1 VRLSF
6 IPTITPRGS
15 ISLRVAPEVS
25 ALDFTHGL
33 TVNGF
38 SVPAITLRKL
48 DTAVELNEGQ
58 SFAIGGLLDNR
69 VTDSVEKVPFLGD
82 LPILGKF
89 FQSKSHEKENTELV
103 VIVTPEIVRPIS
115 QGSPQ
120 PQLKYPVPF
129 MDPNTPADQIT
140 PVKGNS
146 GSVLPSAIP
155 IETLLKIRADSANA
169 EQSRP
174 LASPAAGPKR

>member
-1 VRLSF
+1 M
-6 IPTITPRGS
+6 
-15 ISLRVAPEVS
+15 RVAPEVS

-69 VTDSVEKVPFLGD
+69 VTDTVDKVPFLGD

-103 VIVTPEIVRPIS
+103 VIVTPEIVRPIP
-115 QGSPQ
+115 QGAPR

-129 MDPNTPADQIT
+129 MDPNSPVDATIPAKEGATPA
-140 PVKGNS
+140 
-146 GSVLPSAIP
+146 LPSAVP
-155 IETLLKIRADSANA
+155 IETLLKSLQAASANA
-169 EQSRP
+169 DQSLP
-174 LASPAAGPKR
+174 LAAPMVSPSTAPKR